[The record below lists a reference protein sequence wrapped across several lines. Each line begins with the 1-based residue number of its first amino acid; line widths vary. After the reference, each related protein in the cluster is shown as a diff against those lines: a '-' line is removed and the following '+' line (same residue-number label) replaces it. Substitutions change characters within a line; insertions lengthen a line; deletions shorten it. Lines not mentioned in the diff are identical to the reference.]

1 MKTVYLAVV
10 AMFAMLCVCVADQI
24 DPRFDGKWQG
34 VESLSGYFVLHQLDG
49 SQNPAHIPALIAISD
64 SGQTMGV
71 IRGLTV
77 GRYEVTSKSHGN
89 ILVFKLDHMFANGVR
104 VFYGRT
110 DGRLTLS
117 ADGNTLTETSNA
129 ILPGTH
135 GPINCV
141 LKGIFH
147 RAGK

>member
-1 MKTVYLAVV
+1 MKILTFSLVST
-10 AMFAMLCVCVADQI
+10 FAMLGACSAGEL

-34 VESLSGYFVLHQLDG
+34 IESLSGYFVRHQLDG

-64 SGQTMGV
+64 SGQTIGV

-77 GRYEVTSKSHGN
+77 GRYDVSPKSHGN
-89 ILVFKLDHMFANGVR
+89 ILVFKLNNMHPNGLH

-110 DGRLTLS
+110 DGKLTLS
-117 ADGNTLTETSNA
+117 SDGNTLTETSNA

-135 GPINCV
+135 GPINCI
-141 LKGIFH
+141 LKGILH
-147 RAGK
+147 RIVK